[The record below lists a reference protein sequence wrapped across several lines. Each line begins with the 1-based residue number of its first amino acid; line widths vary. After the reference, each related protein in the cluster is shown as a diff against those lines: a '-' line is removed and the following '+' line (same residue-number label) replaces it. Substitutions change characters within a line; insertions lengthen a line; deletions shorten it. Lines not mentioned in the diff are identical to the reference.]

1 MRFAFFGQLVG
12 GGTVAA
18 IVGLFGLGKTNG
30 VSDAFSIRSFA

>member
-18 IVGLFGLGKTNG
+18 IVGLFGLGKTM
-30 VSDAFSIRSFA
+30 A

>member
-18 IVGLFGLGKTNG
+18 IVGLFGLGKTMT
-30 VSDAFSIRSFA
+30 